1 VFDSLPAPLEIIGK
15 LDAPS
20 IRSEGGKATVHA
32 HVCFWH
38 KADITIVVN
47 HVRFWGQSGHSA
59 DLLRH
64 PNQQRSTLGN
74 KRHDEASRIAANE
87 TGWIS
92 TGYTE
97 VLLATKSELHRKK
110 SAN

>member
-47 HVRFWGQSGHSA
+47 HVRFWG
-59 DLLRH
+59 
-64 PNQQRSTLGN
+64 
-74 KRHDEASRIAANE
+74 
-87 TGWIS
+87 
-92 TGYTE
+92 
-97 VLLATKSELHRKK
+97 
-110 SAN
+110 